1 MKSIQEYITEKLKIT
16 KDNIDKYAQFTDIL
30 NVKIQSFEN
39 LHKLLN
45 DYFSHIYNKDEV
57 IIGDIRNSHGSLGWE
72 IPKNPS
78 QPKSSIK
85 IPITSY
91 FVITVNL
98 KNETFSIHVGQETG
112 LSRRVLFRYKATN
125 QNGDLIKSFAIAA
138 PREYRFVI
146 GNNLLDWLINLK
158 DEVIDTNCC
167 EEIQLLK
174 YFKIIEE

>member
-1 MKSIQEYITEKLKIT
+1 MKSIQEYIIEKLKIT
-16 KDNIDKYAQFTDIL
+16 KDNIDKYGQFTDIL
-30 NVKIQSFEN
+30 NVKIQSFED
-39 LHKLLN
+39 LHNLLN
-45 DYFSHIYNKDEV
+45 DYFIHIYNKDEV
-57 IIGDIRNSHGSLGWE
+57 IIDKTRNSRGLDGWD

-78 QPKSSIK
+78 RPNLSIK
-85 IPITSY
+85 VPITSY

-98 KNETFSIHVGQETG
+98 NGESFSIHVGQEKG

-125 QNGDLIKSFAIAA
+125 KNGDLIKSFAIAA

-158 DEVIDTNCC
+158 DEVIDTNCH